1 MRFLFTTLQD
11 DETGFYGRVGSALER
26 RGHETAHLTFSRAAA
41 DRLRDQGLNT
51 FLLPDLLAAE
61 GSEFDATAEIDR
73 IERQY
78 DTPSARDVWRTDVA
92 CSGRSEAWCIDWT
105 VRHFRAFERLLD
117 TLSPQVVVPE
127 VGSETMRTVAHLVG
141 VQRQI
146 TVLFLM
152 YTIFPNPLRLYANTM
167 HAPIVAPDDVRPL
180 EPSELAEIEDFI
192 GRFTRKDQP
201 IRQYRGVRLDLGRL
215 PTSVRHIRE
224 RLTTDRD
231 NPYLRPGAWAV
242 GDMREKLRTIA
253 AKSLYQHVDPERK
266 FVYFPLH
273 VTDDYKIKRLIPH
286 CVDQS
291 ALIEQVSE
299 ALPAGYDIVLK
310 EHPMSIGRNPLRM
323 LRGLSRRPN
332 IRLVEPHTSSHELV
346 RRSEAVIVISSTV
359 GLEALMYDKPVL
371 TMGQPFYSGYGIT
384 VDLDSFRSLRTKVLE
399 VLRFQPDHDRVLQFL
414 HASMRRCYPGAPV
427 LVDPSDENAARV
439 ADSLDRAATEGVPES
454 PPLVLAAS

>member
-1 MRFLFTTLQD
+1 MRFLFTTLQNA
-11 DETGFYGRVGSALER
+11 ETGFYGRVGLALEQ

-41 DRLRDQGLNT
+41 ERLRDRGLTT
-51 FLLPDLLAAE
+51 FLLPDLL
-61 GSEFDATAEIDR
+61 TAESGFGADAEIER
-73 IERQY
+73 IEREY
-78 DTPSARDVWRTDVA
+78 ETPTARDVWRTDVA
-92 CSGRSEAWCIDWT
+92 CIGRPESWCVNWT

-117 TLSPQVVVPE
+117 TLEPDIVVPE

-141 VQRQI
+141 VQRQV

-167 HAPIVAPDDVRPL
+167 HAPIVALEEVRPL
-180 EPSELAEIEDFI
+180 EPQELEEVEGFIE
-192 GRFTRKDQP
+192 RFTKKAKP

-215 PTSVRHIRE
+215 PTSARHIRE

-231 NPYLRPGAWAV
+231 NPYLQPGKWAV
-242 GDMREKLRTIA
+242 GDAREKLRTIA
-253 AKSLYQHVDPERK
+253 AKSFYDEVDPNRK

-310 EHPMSIGRNPLRM
+310 EHPMSIGRNSLGM
-323 LRGLSRRPN
+323 LRRLRRRRN

-346 RRSEAVIVISSTV
+346 QRSKAVIVISSTV

-371 TMGQPFYSGYGIT
+371 TMGQPFYSGYGVT
-384 VDLDSFRSLRTKVLE
+384 VDIDSFRTLGEKVLE
-399 VLRFQPDHDRVLQFL
+399 VLEFQPDHDRIRQFL
-414 HASMRRCYPGAPV
+414 HAAMRRCYPGAPV

-454 PPLVLAAS
+454 PPLTLATG